1 MPSGPVGA
9 THALGSQGM
18 RGGRSMTLK
27 HSKDGMAT
35 SGDTSGSP
43 PGWSGK

>member
-1 MPSGPVGA
+1 MLSGPVGP
-9 THALGSQGM
+9 THALGSQGV

-27 HSKDGMAT
+27 LSKDGMAT